1 MRFDVLT
8 IFPELFPGP
17 LGHGVIGRALER
29 ELIQL
34 HAHNIRDHAELPH
47 WQVDDEPF
55 GGGAGMVFKPE
66 PLARAIDAVRMATD
80 PAGPVVFLSPQGEP
94 LTHAM
99 AADFATA
106 GQLTLVCGRYE
117 GIDQRIRE
125 HMIDREVSIGDYVVT
140 GGELPAMVLIEAVAR
155 LVPEALG
162 DPDSARY
169 DSFVD
174 GALDHPHFTRPASY
188 RGWSVPEVLRSGDH
202 ARIAAW
208 RRREA
213 LRATALRR
221 PDLLANLELDGEE
234 RADVERCLQ
243 QGKSARENGPP
254 EVD

>member
-117 GIDQRIRE
+117 GIDERVIESQVDE
-125 HMIDREVSIGDYVVT
+125 ELSLGDFVLS
-140 GGELPAMVLIEAVAR
+140 GGELAAMACLDAIIR
-155 LVPEALG
+155 LQPGALG
-162 DPDSARY
+162 HEDSADQ
-169 DSFVD
+169 DSFMN
-174 GALDHPHFTRPASY
+174 GLLDCTHYTRPEEYA
-188 RGWSVPEVLRSGDH
+188 GKTVPPVLLSGDH
-202 ARIAAW
+202 EAIRVW
-208 RRREA
+208 RLKQSLGR
-213 LRATALRR
+213 TWLRR
-221 PDLLANLELDGEE
+221 PDLLKEFNFNNEQTVLLEEFI
-234 RADVERCLQ
+234 VEHESKL
-243 QGKSARENGPP
+243 KK
-254 EVD
+254 